1 MVIILFVM
9 RSEEKLLGVAFLIP
23 MYLSVRQLSIYLMTL
38 LYHYGKG
45 GSSFF
50 RIEPNCLKFW
60 LKRGGADVYASYIRE
75 RERL

>member
-1 MVIILFVM
+1 M

-23 MYLSVRQLSIYLMTL
+23 MYLSCQATKYLSYDLIISLWE
-38 LYHYGKG
+38 GKG

-60 LKRGGADVYASYIRE
+60 LKRGGGADVYALYIRE